1 MKKIILI
8 LMLVLL
14 TISLCACGNIQKTY
28 DNVMG
33 EWISPDGVH
42 YWAFKSDGGNV
53 EFLAPR
59 YDNNGNLVI
68 DRAAKVIVD
77 ENGTQVCSK
86 CGWTVNYVNYCSRCG
101 AKFE

>member
-8 LMLVLL
+8 LMLILL
-14 TISLCACGNIQKTY
+14 TLSLCACDTQEKY
-28 DNVMG
+28 DDVMG

-42 YWAFKSDGGNV
+42 YWAFKAESNDV
-53 EFLAPR
+53 KFLAPR
-59 YDNNGNLVI
+59 YDNDGNLVI